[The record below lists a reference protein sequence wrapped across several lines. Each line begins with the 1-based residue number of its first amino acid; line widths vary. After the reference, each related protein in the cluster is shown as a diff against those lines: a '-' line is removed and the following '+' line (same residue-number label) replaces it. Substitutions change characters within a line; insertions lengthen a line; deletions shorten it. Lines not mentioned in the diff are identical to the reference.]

1 MLWDHFC
8 IKFRNGRALKW
19 LLIMYCT
26 FKKVLENSSIF
37 EQCSLKLFYNV
48 ICQGIFFNLQ
58 HNALTYPQII
68 TSIMQKY
75 QAVILLIVEKFEQ
88 NIITHVKKEYKLS
101 KMMRVWICLII
112 RSLNINK
119 YIYFRAKRK
128 NIQLLNF

>member
-1 MLWDHFC
+1 
-8 IKFRNGRALKW
+8 
-19 LLIMYCT
+19 MYCT

-101 KMMRVWICLII
+101 KMMRV
-112 RSLNINK
+112 
-119 YIYFRAKRK
+119 
-128 NIQLLNF
+128 